1 MTLAPCQVKSGRA
14 RGAVSLNC
22 ATFHDRDLGTRRAM
36 ARAAIMFRSVCAH
49 RFSAYSIECGEEL
62 ASSSAVTVLER
73 GPPSFVA
80 RVGDEAASIVSRAST
95 PRMFASCTCKI
106 FALGLDGCRHLWAL
120 V

>member
-1 MTLAPCQVKSGRA
+1 MALLGLFSTWREVSSPCSFGPVPGEIWPGQ
-14 RGAVSLNC
+14 GAVSLNC

-80 RVGDEAASIVSRAST
+80 RVGDESASIVSRA
-95 PRMFASCTCKI
+95 
-106 FALGLDGCRHLWAL
+106 
-120 V
+120 